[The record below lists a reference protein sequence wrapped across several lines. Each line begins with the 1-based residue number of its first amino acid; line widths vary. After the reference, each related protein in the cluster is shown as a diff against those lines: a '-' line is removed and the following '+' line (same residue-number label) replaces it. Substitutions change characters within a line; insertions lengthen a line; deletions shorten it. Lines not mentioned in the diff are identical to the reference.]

1 MTVAVRTD
9 LAASEVRELAKA
21 AVTPEQARRLLA
33 IALVLEG
40 SSRED
45 AARSAG
51 MDRQTLR
58 DWVHR
63 FNAAGAEGLVDLK
76 APGRQRRLSLEQ
88 QQELAHSLES
98 GPQLTR
104 DGVVRWRLADLCV
117 LVERR
122 FGIRYQERGM
132 GKLVR
137 ALGFSRVSARPQHP
151 KSDPEVQAQFKK
163 NLPTG
168 LPLPSATRVRANGSR
183 SGFRCY
189 EGGLPGDW
197 WVSNLSHRSQAW
209 PPRPPNMVASSILPS
224 SSAARSGWSPRICP
238 GQRSRSCTGSG
249 PAIRRHCSPWSRR
262 CGRTSKRGSVRRS
275 RWPAASRQDG
285 TASGCTGCSWPT
297 ASPATCWSRPA
308 SWSTAARGGPRPTG
322 STPKAC
328 CAC

>member
-9 LAASEVRELAKA
+9 LAAFEVRELARA

-40 SSRED
+40 SSRAD

-183 SGFRCY
+183 SGFKTKAGSAR
-189 EGGLPGDW
+189 
-197 WVSNLSHRSQAW
+197 R
-209 PPRPPNMVASSILPS
+209 AS
-224 SSAARSGWSPRICP
+224 
-238 GQRSRSCTGSG
+238 
-249 PAIRRHCSPWSRR
+249 
-262 CGRTSKRGSVRRS
+262 
-275 RWPAASRQDG
+275 
-285 TASGCTGCSWPT
+285 
-297 ASPATCWSRPA
+297 
-308 SWSTAARGGPRPTG
+308 
-322 STPKAC
+322 
-328 CAC
+328 

>member
-1 MTVAVRTD
+1 MLSVTALGMEARMTVAVRTD

-21 AVTPEQARRLLA
+21 AVTPKQARRLLA
-33 IALVLEG
+33 IALVLKG

-183 SGFRCY
+183 SGFKTKAGSAR
-189 EGGLPGDW
+189 
-197 WVSNLSHRSQAW
+197 R
-209 PPRPPNMVASSILPS
+209 AS
-224 SSAARSGWSPRICP
+224 
-238 GQRSRSCTGSG
+238 
-249 PAIRRHCSPWSRR
+249 
-262 CGRTSKRGSVRRS
+262 
-275 RWPAASRQDG
+275 
-285 TASGCTGCSWPT
+285 
-297 ASPATCWSRPA
+297 
-308 SWSTAARGGPRPTG
+308 
-322 STPKAC
+322 
-328 CAC
+328 